1 MKVLIVE
8 DEVDTLQLLSVYFE
22 TRGNEVTTA
31 RDGVEALQKFR
42 LDTPEI
48 VLLDVR
54 LPRRDGW
61 SVLTE
66 IRAEG
71 KVPVI
76 MLTALDSAEDVVKG
90 LTLGADDYLRKPF
103 QLSELEARTRA
114 VLRRVQRIGRVDLLR
129 AGPCEID
136 DRTKAVTIG
145 GQAVSLSPKEYEL
158 FKLPHDFFLFR
169 GENEDVSWRED
180 IRPLPRS
187 VAMGL
192 RKCLF
197 GGVEL
202 HPKKKSWNCS
212 RFFESFN
219 SSSFSERFKLCL
231 LGKLL
236 VAPQVLLQRRIQLL
250 LGASKN

>member
-22 TRGNEVTTA
+22 TRGNEVSTA

-54 LPRRDGW
+54 LPRKDGW
-61 SVLTE
+61 SVLKE
-66 IRAEG
+66 IRVEA

-114 VLRRVQRIGRVDLLR
+114 VLRRVQRTGGVDFLR

-136 DRTKAVTIG
+136 DRSKAVTIA

-158 FKLPHDFFLFR
+158 FKLLATDPGRTFSADEIIARLWPTSGR
-169 GENEDVSWRED
+169 AGSSDVKQYVYLLRNKVES
-180 IRPLPRS
+180 LPGSPCRIDT
-187 VAMGL
+187 VKG
-192 RKCLF
+192 F
-197 GGVEL
+197 GY
-202 HPKKKSWNCS
+202 
-212 RFFESFN
+212 R
-219 SSSFSERFKLCL
+219 
-231 LGKLL
+231 L
-236 VAPQVLLQRRIQLL
+236 VV
-250 LGASKN
+250 

>member
-136 DRTKAVTIG
+136 DRTKAVTIA
-145 GQAVSLSPKEYEL
+145 GQAVPLSPKEYEL
-158 FKLPHDFFLFR
+158 FKLLATDPGRTFSADEIIARLWPTSGR
-169 GENEDVSWRED
+169 AGSSDVKQYVYLLRNKVES
-180 IRPLPRS
+180 LPGSPCRIDT
-187 VAMGL
+187 VKG
-192 RKCLF
+192 F
-197 GGVEL
+197 GY
-202 HPKKKSWNCS
+202 
-212 RFFESFN
+212 R
-219 SSSFSERFKLCL
+219 
-231 LGKLL
+231 L
-236 VAPQVLLQRRIQLL
+236 VV
-250 LGASKN
+250 

>member
-136 DRTKAVTIG
+136 DRTKAVTIA

-158 FKLPHDFFLFR
+158 FKLLATDPGRTFSADEIIARLWPTSGR
-169 GENEDVSWRED
+169 AGSSDVKQYVYLLRNKVES
-180 IRPLPRS
+180 LPGSPCRIDT
-187 VAMGL
+187 VKG
-192 RKCLF
+192 F
-197 GGVEL
+197 GY
-202 HPKKKSWNCS
+202 
-212 RFFESFN
+212 R
-219 SSSFSERFKLCL
+219 
-231 LGKLL
+231 L
-236 VAPQVLLQRRIQLL
+236 VV
-250 LGASKN
+250 

>member
-22 TRGNEVTTA
+22 TRGNEVTAA

-54 LPRRDGW
+54 LPHKDGW
-61 SVLTE
+61 SVLKE

-114 VLRRVQRIGRVDLLR
+114 VLRRVQRSGRVDLLR

-136 DRTKAVTIG
+136 DRSKTVTIA

-158 FKLPHDFFLFR
+158 FKLLATDPGRTFSADEIIARLWPTSGR
-169 GENEDVSWRED
+169 AGSSDVKQYVYLLRNKVES
-180 IRPLPRS
+180 LPGSPCRIDT
-187 VAMGL
+187 VKG
-192 RKCLF
+192 F
-197 GGVEL
+197 GY
-202 HPKKKSWNCS
+202 
-212 RFFESFN
+212 R
-219 SSSFSERFKLCL
+219 
-231 LGKLL
+231 LL
-236 VAPQVLLQRRIQLL
+236 V
-250 LGASKN
+250 

>member
-136 DRTKAVTIG
+136 DRTTAVTIA

-158 FKLPHDFFLFR
+158 FKLLATDPGRTLSADEIIARLWPTSGR
-169 GENEDVSWRED
+169 AGSSDVKQYVYLLRNKVES
-180 IRPLPRS
+180 LPGSPCRIDT
-187 VAMGL
+187 VKG
-192 RKCLF
+192 F
-197 GGVEL
+197 GY
-202 HPKKKSWNCS
+202 
-212 RFFESFN
+212 R
-219 SSSFSERFKLCL
+219 
-231 LGKLL
+231 L
-236 VAPQVLLQRRIQLL
+236 VV
-250 LGASKN
+250 

>member
-136 DRTKAVTIG
+136 DRTKAVTIA

-158 FKLPHDFFLFR
+158 FKLLAADPGRTFSADEIIARLWPTSGR
-169 GENEDVSWRED
+169 AGSSDVKQYVYLLRNKVES
-180 IRPLPRS
+180 LPGTPCRIDT
-187 VAMGL
+187 VKG
-192 RKCLF
+192 F
-197 GGVEL
+197 GY
-202 HPKKKSWNCS
+202 
-212 RFFESFN
+212 R
-219 SSSFSERFKLCL
+219 
-231 LGKLL
+231 L
-236 VAPQVLLQRRIQLL
+236 VV
-250 LGASKN
+250 

>member
-31 RDGVEALQKFR
+31 CDGVEALQKFR

-54 LPRRDGW
+54 LPRKDGW
-61 SVLTE
+61 SVLKE

-114 VLRRVQRIGRVDLLR
+114 VLRRVQRSGQVELLR

-136 DRTKAVTIG
+136 DRSKSVTIAG
-145 GQAVSLSPKEYEL
+145 RAVSLSPKEYEL
-158 FKLPHDFFLFR
+158 FKLFATDPGRTFSADEIIARLWPTSGR
-169 GENEDVSWRED
+169 AGSSDVKQYVYLLRNKVES
-180 IRPLPRS
+180 LPGSPCRIDT
-187 VAMGL
+187 VKG
-192 RKCLF
+192 F
-197 GGVEL
+197 GY
-202 HPKKKSWNCS
+202 
-212 RFFESFN
+212 R
-219 SSSFSERFKLCL
+219 
-231 LGKLL
+231 LL
-236 VAPQVLLQRRIQLL
+236 V
-250 LGASKN
+250 